1 MRSQLLYILEWN
13 KRLYITE
20 MGKEGNLNDFLLIL
34 QMKQGNEKAFDKFVR
49 KYYAEIL
56 SYCRY
61 HCLDQ
66 AEAED
71 LTQETFLRFMENIA
85 SYQHS
90 GKAKNYLYVI
100 AGNLCKNYAKKWKA
114 ESVEQE
120 ILERELVSDG
130 GIQRKEKRMD
140 VEQALGRLTPELREV
155 ILLIYFGDCK
165 LKEVADILQIG
176 LPLVKYRHKRA
187 KEELKKLLGE
197 EDSDEFGNKTIK
209 RKQKLFQ
216 EKKRFWKRFK
226 NRRKL

>member
-1 MRSQLLYILEWN
+1 M
-13 KRLYITE
+13 
-20 MGKEGNLNDFLLIL
+20 NDFLLIL

-49 KYYAEIL
+49 KYYAGIL

-61 HCLDQ
+61 HCMNQ

-85 SYQHS
+85 SYQHI

-130 GIQRKEKRMD
+130 GIHRKEKRMD
-140 VEQALGRLTPELREV
+140 VLVAKTAEGPALGAAMFAAMAAG
-155 ILLIYFGDCK
+155 IYTNIQETYDHMGIHDFTVYKPD
-165 LKEVADILQIG
+165 EI
-176 LPLVKYRHKRA
+176 HRA
-187 KEELKKLLGE
+187 AYEELYRK
-197 EDSDEFGNKTIK
+197 NKHL
-209 RKQKLFQ
+209 RNMLRGVSA
-216 EKKRFWKRFK
+216 EGL
-226 NRRKL
+226 NLEVNS

>member
-1 MRSQLLYILEWN
+1 M
-13 KRLYITE
+13 
-20 MGKEGNLNDFLLIL
+20 NDFLLIL

-85 SYQHS
+85 SYQHI

-114 ESVEQE
+114 ESLEQE
-120 ILERELVSDG
+120 ILERVPRTG
-130 GIQRKEKRMD
+130 EKLTWLCFEFEIVDMD
-140 VEQALGRLTPELREV
+140 AARIDKV
-155 ILLIYFGDCK
+155 
-165 LKEVADILQIG
+165 
-176 LPLVKYRHKRA
+176 LVKKA
-187 KEELKKLLGE
+187 G
-197 EDSDEFGNKTIK
+197 FGW
-209 RKQKLFQ
+209 RYS
-216 EKKRFWKRFK
+216 
-226 NRRKL
+226 

>member
-1 MRSQLLYILEWN
+1 MS
-13 KRLYITE
+13 
-20 MGKEGNLNDFLLIL
+20 DFLLIL

-85 SYQHS
+85 FYQHI

-100 AGNLCKNYAKKWKA
+100 AGNLCKNYAKT
-114 ESVEQE
+114 ESLEQE
-120 ILERELVSDG
+120 ILERAPVSDG

-176 LPLVKYRHKRA
+176 LPLVKYRHK
-187 KEELKKLLGE
+187 EELKKLLGE
-197 EDSDEFGNKTIK
+197 EDSDEFGKDDA
-209 RKQKLFQ
+209 KL
-216 EKKRFWKRFK
+216 
-226 NRRKL
+226 

>member
-1 MRSQLLYILEWN
+1 
-13 KRLYITE
+13 
-20 MGKEGNLNDFLLIL
+20 MGKEGNLNDYLLIL
-34 QMKQGNEKAFDKFVR
+34 QMKQGNENAFHKFVR

-56 SYCRY
+56 LYCRN

-66 AEAED
+66 TEAED
-71 LTQETFLRFMENIA
+71 LTQETFLRFIENIA
-85 SYQHS
+85 SYQHI

-100 AGNLCKNYAKKWKA
+100 ARNLCKDYAKKWKV
-114 ESVEQE
+114 ENVEQE

-140 VEQALGRLTPELREV
+140 VEQALGRLAPELREV

-187 KEELKKLLGE
+187 KEELIKLLGE
-197 EDSDEFGNKTIK
+197 EDSDEFEKDDA
-209 RKQKLFQ
+209 KL
-216 EKKRFWKRFK
+216 
-226 NRRKL
+226 

>member
-1 MRSQLLYILEWN
+1 M
-13 KRLYITE
+13 
-20 MGKEGNLNDFLLIL
+20 NDFLLIL

-85 SYQHS
+85 SYHHI

-100 AGNLCKNYAKKWKA
+100 AGNLCKNHAKKWKA

-120 ILERELVSDG
+120 
-130 GIQRKEKRMD
+130 
-140 VEQALGRLTPELREV
+140 
-155 ILLIYFGDCK
+155 
-165 LKEVADILQIG
+165 
-176 LPLVKYRHKRA
+176 LPR
-187 KEELKKLLGE
+187 
-197 EDSDEFGNKTIK
+197 
-209 RKQKLFQ
+209 QC
-216 EKKRFWKRFK
+216 
-226 NRRKL
+226 